1 VWEKLKQFF
10 SYSSNTPLS
19 IKERLK
25 QLESLVGFPINDS
38 ELFLEAITHQSA
50 IQRFNKLKKSNQR
63 LEFLGD
69 AVLGMVVAEYLFKAF
84 PDLHEGDLT
93 KYRVRLV
100 DKEALYKTA
109 LNMKYDKIVLFDR
122 RFIKNNRSGLKS
134 ILADAI
140 EALIGAI
147 FLEQGLKKT
156 EEVIKKWIIDIID
169 FSKDS
174 NYKGQLLEIAH
185 KEGLGNPNYELV
197 NIKGPDHERVF
208 TVVAIIDGKKAG
220 IGIGTNKKNAEQNAA
235 HEALKKWKNNFPKQ

>member
-1 VWEKLKQFF
+1 MWEKLKQFF